1 MLLATTAAFL
11 NHPKSATLLRIKSKT
26 TKIMAN
32 EDAPSDTSYEAVSLT
47 NFKSPKSALMGDSS
61 LSRSELNELILEL
74 EKKNPT
80 ADPARSEKLNG
91 NWELTTSVGFTV
103 PSLILYQVRYCYFSI
118 ILNQLK
124 SLSIFSYESVH
135 VKQK

>member
-1 MLLATTAAFL
+1 MRFFLFVLLLATTAAFL
-11 NHPKSATLLRIKSKT
+11 NHGKSATVLRIKSKT

-32 EDAPSDTSYEAVSLT
+32 EDDAPSDTSYEAVSLI

-61 LSRSELNELILEL
+61 LSRSELNELIVEL

-103 PSLILYQVRYCYFSI
+103 PSLILYQVLLLYY
-118 ILNQLK
+118 
-124 SLSIFSYESVH
+124 
-135 VKQK
+135 